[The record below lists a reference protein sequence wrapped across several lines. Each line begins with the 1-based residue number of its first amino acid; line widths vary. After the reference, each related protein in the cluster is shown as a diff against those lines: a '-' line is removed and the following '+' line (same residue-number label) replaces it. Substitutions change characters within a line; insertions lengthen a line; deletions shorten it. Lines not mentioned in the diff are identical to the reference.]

1 MNHVSALIREISVYM
16 YLVDRTLLHIRYI
29 DKSTE
34 SVRECVYSNIEFIN
48 FSFGAKEFQ
57 KMSINN

>member
-1 MNHVSALIREISVYM
+1 MNHVSEPIREISVY
-16 YLVDRTLLHIRYI
+16 LVDRSLLYIRYI

-34 SVRECVYSNIEFIN
+34 SVRKSVYSYIEFIN